1 MLLSSR
7 ENIGILFAIL
17 SFFLFAST
25 DVAQKYATV
34 YHSIFQIM
42 LFRYLFL
49 LIVALFESK
58 RKKNSQVWKTNNLKI
73 QLLRSLTSIGE
84 SAFFVT
90 SFRYLSL
97 ADVHSVAALAPII
110 VVALSII
117 FLKEYVDKKIWFAVF
132 FGFIGVIIILRP
144 GFDVFSIK
152 SLLPLGAAFFFGLYQ
167 VLTKKVS
174 ETDSDETSL
183 FFTSLFGI
191 ITMLILASIY
201 WVELIVLSYFL
212 LPLIGIMMALAHYC
226 LIIALARAPAN
237 KIQPF
242 HFTLIFWA
250 IVYGF
255 VFYKDIPDIPTIIGA
270 TIIVVS
276 GIYIINQQKK
286 IPSN

>member
-117 FLKEYVDKKIWFAVF
+117 FLKEYVDNKIWFAVF

-144 GFDVFSIK
+144 GFDVFNIK

-191 ITMLILASIY
+191 ITMLVLA
-201 WVELIVLSYFL
+201 
-212 LPLIGIMMALAHYC
+212 
-226 LIIALARAPAN
+226 
-237 KIQPF
+237 
-242 HFTLIFWA
+242 
-250 IVYGF
+250 
-255 VFYKDIPDIPTIIGA
+255 
-270 TIIVVS
+270 
-276 GIYIINQQKK
+276 
-286 IPSN
+286 

>member
-1 MLLSSR
+1 MRSHLSMRSGNPALNSKIFTSSIQ
-7 ENIGILFAIL
+7 EGFEKMTIEG
-17 SFFLFAST
+17 
-25 DVAQKYATV
+25 TV
-34 YHSIFQIM
+34 
-42 LFRYLFL
+42 
-49 LIVALFESK
+49 
-58 RKKNSQVWKTNNLKI
+58 NKT
-73 QLLRSLTSIGE
+73 
-84 SAFFVT
+84 V
-90 SFRYLSL
+90 LSL
-97 ADVHSVAALAPII
+97 ILLMVSASYTFINESYGLI
-110 VVALSII
+110 
-117 FLKEYVDKKIWFAVF
+117 F

-191 ITMLILASIY
+191 ITMLVLASIY

-212 LPLIGIMMALAHYC
+212 LPLIGIMMAIAHYC

>member
-1 MLLSSR
+1 M
-7 ENIGILFAIL
+7 
-17 SFFLFAST
+17 
-25 DVAQKYATV
+25 
-34 YHSIFQIM
+34 
-42 LFRYLFL
+42 
-49 LIVALFESK
+49 
-58 RKKNSQVWKTNNLKI
+58 
-73 QLLRSLTSIGE
+73 
-84 SAFFVT
+84 
-90 SFRYLSL
+90 

-117 FLKEYVDKKIWFAVF
+117 FLKEYVDSKIWFAVF

-144 GFDVFSIK
+144 GFDVFNIK

-167 VLTKKVS
+167 ILTKKVS

-183 FFTSLFGI
+183 FFTSLFGVI
-191 ITMLILASIY
+191 IMLVLASIY
-201 WVELIVLSYFL
+201 WVELIILSYFL

-255 VFYKDIPDIPTIIGA
+255 VFYRDIPDIPTIIGA
-270 TIIVVS
+270 TIIAVS

>member
-1 MLLSSR
+1 ML
-7 ENIGILFAIL
+7 
-17 SFFLFAST
+17 
-25 DVAQKYATV
+25 V
-34 YHSIFQIM
+34 
-42 LFRYLFL
+42 
-49 LIVALFESK
+49 
-58 RKKNSQVWKTNNLKI
+58 
-73 QLLRSLTSIGE
+73 
-84 SAFFVT
+84 
-90 SFRYLSL
+90 
-97 ADVHSVAALAPII
+97 
-110 VVALSII
+110 
-117 FLKEYVDKKIWFAVF
+117 
-132 FGFIGVIIILRP
+132 
-144 GFDVFSIK
+144 
-152 SLLPLGAAFFFGLYQ
+152 
-167 VLTKKVS
+167 
-174 ETDSDETSL
+174 
-183 FFTSLFGI
+183 
-191 ITMLILASIY
+191 LASIY